1 MAIFTYR
8 TMVLYLWI
16 WTCTTAA
23 NVVFAQDHN
32 HNARIAVIGGSISGS
47 FLTKY
52 LSDYDS
58 HCQIHSITIYDP
70 YDIPKDP
77 RMMTPDGRRQK
88 FVSPSA
94 SQRDGEE
101 GQGPRVSSLTLM
113 DGNPIEL
120 GASIIYSDNRLVV
133 EMMEG
138 DPTMKRKEVH
148 GGGGGVHDFGEST
161 NWKPKNG
168 LGIYNGNFEAGNHT
182 STSQTFPLIWP
193 LLTAGLTSGE
203 TTTLMLW
210 RYNIDLWRMA
220 KATEKALDSF
230 ALIYDLLR
238 STHVSTFYKSPN
250 DIWDAVGLKYSA
262 SVSLDTFLDS
272 INVSHPQHSW
282 ILRMVGFKPGR
293 MRAELITAMNICNNN
308 KNNTQMTGLAG
319 LVNFAASQ
327 GDLFAVEGGN
337 DQLIRSAIQQA
348 KFKRAQSC
356 QPNHKG
362 NAHIDYITKRI
373 KTVVSDYEKGMELFD
388 KDGKLLGAY
397 DIVILA
403 APLQF
408 CDITFL
414 TRGSMFDSQVLS
426 PMILNRMIDE
436 EVLVTNAFD
445 HSHAIGKSLPD
456 SATRPYTQVIT
467 TIISGG
473 ILNQTYFSINEDEKV
488 PKSILMTRRGSEQ
501 IGLSSITELGPFLFK
516 TFSSKKLTHEQITTW
531 FGEKAIIEEVKVW
544 GGLNGGA
551 TPDFNGGGESSLGT
565 NFLLYSGSDGF
576 GGEADKSAL
585 FYTNTMESAVAAI
598 EISAIGAKAVAKLV
612 AERLGLINVVEDIQ
626 DIQGD
631 EL

>member
-1 MAIFTYR
+1 M
-8 TMVLYLWI
+8 
-16 WTCTTAA
+16 
-23 NVVFAQDHN
+23 
-32 HNARIAVIGGSISGS
+32 
-47 FLTKY
+47 
-52 LSDYDS
+52 
-58 HCQIHSITIYDP
+58 
-70 YDIPKDP
+70 
-77 RMMTPDGRRQK
+77 
-88 FVSPSA
+88 
-94 SQRDGEE
+94 
-101 GQGPRVSSLTLM
+101 
-113 DGNPIEL
+113 
-120 GASIIYSDNRLVV
+120 
-133 EMMEG
+133 
-138 DPTMKRKEVH
+138 
-148 GGGGGVHDFGEST
+148 
-161 NWKPKNG
+161 
-168 LGIYNGNFEAGNHT
+168 
-182 STSQTFPLIWP
+182 
-193 LLTAGLTSGE
+193 
-203 TTTLMLW
+203 
-210 RYNIDLWRMA
+210 
-220 KATEKALDSF
+220 
-230 ALIYDLLR
+230 
-238 STHVSTFYKSPN
+238 
-250 DIWDAVGLKYSA
+250 
-262 SVSLDTFLDS
+262 
-272 INVSHPQHSW
+272 
-282 ILRMVGFKPGR
+282 
-293 MRAELITAMNICNNN
+293 
-308 KNNTQMTGLAG
+308 
-319 LVNFAASQ
+319 
-327 GDLFAVEGGN
+327 
-337 DQLIRSAIQQA
+337 
-348 KFKRAQSC
+348 
-356 QPNHKG
+356 
-362 NAHIDYITKRI
+362 
-373 KTVVSDYEKGMELFD
+373 SDYEKGMELFD

-488 PKSILMTRRGSEQ
+488 PKSILMTGRGSEQ

-626 DIQGD
+626 GD